1 MVKQN
6 SRLLRAVVAGA
17 ALVLLAAAP
26 ICGQDGK
33 VLFSAMEDELARS
46 MAQLQMEN
54 LDKPYFIAYTID
66 DFQEMKINGSLG
78 ALTGSDLARSR
89 FLTVDVRV
97 GDYALDN
104 SNFVSGFNFGT
115 NPRPM
120 ALDNDYDAVRHE
132 IYMTTDAEYKSA
144 LQTLAKKKAYL
155 QARVIKDRPEDF
167 FRLPANTV
175 LDKEEAFDLD
185 RARFEEFI
193 RAASAVFRDYPT
205 INSSNIE
212 LKAAVTNQYFVASNG
227 SRTLRGD
234 RLYVLRLTMTGI
246 GQDGENITDGDQVI
260 VNAAKNIPDR
270 EQLVRWAKDNAE
282 RMKALVAAGTV
293 EEYTGPVIFAG
304 DAAGEFFRQLFIKN
318 VSNNPPPVY
327 ENEQMAALSPNPEF
341 GNKIKRRV
349 LPAFFDVY
357 DDPTATQVDKE
368 NVVGA
373 YDVDDAGSVPV
384 KIQLVDKGKLVGLPI
399 GTAPT
404 KKIKEPNGHARG
416 ASGKP
421 IAARPSNVIITSG
434 DQVPFDRL
442 KQTMLELCQDVD
454 LEYGLIIRK
463 VAQTDAT
470 RQLLSLFM
478 GGGQS
483 GQQSTLEPALE
494 AYKVY
499 PDGREE
505 PVHSLEFVGVT
516 ARTLLDILQTGDQR
530 RVYNYLIGDDYEMP
544 VSIVCPA
551 ILVEEMELKKSEEKT
566 VKPPVL
572 PSPLAGK

>member
-6 SRLLRAVVAGA
+6 SRQLWAVVAGA

-66 DFQEMKINGSLG
+66 DFQDLKINGSLG
-78 ALTGSDLARSR
+78 ALTGSDVARSR

-104 SNFVSGFNFGT
+104 SNFVSGYYFGT

-132 IYMTTDAEYKSA
+132 IYLMTDAEYKSA
-144 LQTLAKKKAYL
+144 LQTLSKKKAYF
-155 QARVIKDRPEDF
+155 QARVVKDRPEDF
-167 FRLPANTV
+167 FRLPPNTII
-175 LDKEEAFDLD
+175 DKEEAFDLD
-185 RARFEEFI
+185 RARFEEII
-193 RAASAVFRDYPT
+193 RAASAVFRDYPI

-246 GQDGENITDGDQVI
+246 GPDGENVTDGDRVI
-260 VNAAKNIPDR
+260 VNAANDIPDR

-293 EEYTGPVIFAG
+293 EEYTGPVIFTG

-327 ENEQMAALSPNPEF
+327 ENEQMAAISPNPEF

-373 YDVDDAGSVPV
+373 YDVDDAGGIPV

-416 ASGKP
+416 ASGKQ
-421 IAARPSNVIITSG
+421 IAARPSNLIITSG

-454 LEYGLIIRK
+454 LEYGLVIRK

-470 RQLLSLFM
+470 RQLLSLLM

-530 RVYNYLIGDDYEMP
+530 QVYNYLIGDDYEMP

-566 VKPPVL
+566 AKPPVL